1 MTRWKVV
8 LLAWMVLGAAPLRA
22 QAVAGT
28 LVSVPAGA
36 PVSGALVT
44 LLDGG
49 GVAVDTAQSD
59 AEGRFALKAPGAGG
73 FQVRAERVG
82 YATSVSPTFS
92 LTAGEVRE
100 VRLETAPAVAM
111 LDELRV
117 TAPDRQCVIDPRGG
131 IRTAALWEEARK
143 SLALAEWARKRN
155 TFLYTLRKFEREV
168 DPERGEVRRDTAVT
182 EVSNTVTPYVS
193 LPAEELARGGYVRL
207 EEEGTVYY
215 SPDAAVL
222 LSDAFLDGHCF
233 RVRLGDAGEV
243 VGLAFEPVR
252 GRKLPDVRGVIW
264 LDARTAELRSLEY
277 SYTGL
282 RQDLSIEREWGG
294 RLHFERLPDGPVIVR
309 RWDIFMPVVGGT
321 VIGARRVR
329 ARVVAIRE
337 EGAEVL
343 SVAPSPADGP

>member
-1 MTRWKVV
+1 MRRTAV
-8 LLAWMVLGAAPLRA
+8 LLVGMVLGAVPLRA

-28 LVSVPAGA
+28 LVSAPGGA

-59 AEGRFALKAPGAGG
+59 AEGRFSLKAPGTGG

-82 YATSVSPTFS
+82 YSTSVSPRFA
-92 LTAGEVRE
+92 LTAGETRD
-100 VRLETAPAVAM
+100 VRLETVPAVTM
-111 LDELRV
+111 LEELRV

-131 IRTAALWEEARK
+131 VRTAALWEEARK
-143 SLALAEWARKRN
+143 SLALAEWARTRN

-168 DPERGEVRRDTAVT
+168 DPAKGEVTRDTSVT
-182 EVSNTVTPYVS
+182 EVSKTVSPYVS
-193 LPAEELARGGYVRL
+193 LPAEELARGGYVRM
-207 EEEGTVYY
+207 EEEGSVYY

-233 RVRLGDAGEV
+233 RVRQDGGEV

-264 LDARTAELRSLEY
+264 LDARTAELRTLEY

-282 RQDLSIEREWGG
+282 RQDLSVERDWGG

-309 RWDIFMPVVGGT
+309 RWDILMPVVSGT
-321 VIGARRVR
+321 VIGVRRVQ

-343 SVAPSPADGP
+343 SVAPPSADGP